1 MKGVKPMAFEVQEHD
16 IMFGG
21 TVREDYLIAMLG
33 CQVVFV
39 SAV

>member
-1 MKGVKPMAFEVQEHD
+1 MSFEVQEHD

-21 TVREDYLIAMLG
+21 TVQEDYLIAMLG
-33 CQVVFV
+33 CHVVFV